1 MHTTMFRC
9 LRIATSVSLLA
20 AATLLAGCSSE
31 LASFDDTYVPA
42 SVEENFPITVVERPV
57 KLTVRPTAGG
67 IHPDEVNEVIR
78 FGQKAAA
85 TASTPV
91 TVGYPTHNK
100 AARQAANQAA
110 GLLVQQGM
118 ARQSII
124 LTPVGAGGHAVT
136 LSFAAKVA
144 ETKPCGDWSENLRG
158 NQFNESGTAFGCA
171 VQQNIATMVTN
182 PQDFEAPRSQTPT
195 RSSTQNPAL
204 DRYNTGKWTMPT
216 TDSSF

>member
-1 MHTTMFRC
+1 MYTPMFRS
-9 LRIATSVSLLA
+9 LRLTASASLLA
-20 AATLLAGCSSE
+20 AATLLAGCSTE

-42 SVEENFPITVVERPV
+42 STEENFPINVVERPV
-57 KLTVRPTAGG
+57 KLTVKATAGG
-67 IHPDEVNEVIR
+67 IHPDEVNDVIR

-91 TVGYPTHNK
+91 SVGYPSRSK

-110 GLLVQQGM
+110 GILVRQGI

-124 LTPVGAGGHAVT
+124 ITPVGGAGHAVT

-144 ETKPCGDWSENLRG
+144 ETKPCGDWSENLRS

-171 VQQNIATMVTN
+171 VQQNIAAMVTN
-182 PQDFEAPRSQTPT
+182 PEDFETPRPQTPT
-195 RSSTQNPAL
+195 RSVTQNPAL
-204 DRYNTGKWTMPT
+204 DRYNNGTWTTPT
-216 TDSSF
+216 SDSSF